1 MVPAK
6 TDHPPPTRTSRFA
19 WGAVVVILVG
29 VTALLVYT
37 LTDTPTTLR
46 VVNRAE
52 TAPDVLRT
60 LASEPVATFDA
71 IGAMAP
77 NTGLTPPTLVTGQ
90 PALYSEEKPEVL
102 FVGSEY
108 CPFCAAERW
117 PLVLVLSRFGTFG
130 LLHDM
135 ESSTT
140 SVFPGLQSFSF
151 FGASYTSPYLTFIGV
166 ELYSDVAAANG
177 VFTKISSLT
186 PGQQALVTH
195 YQSAAQ
201 TSAGT
206 GAAPG
211 SYPLVDIDN
220 VMVSTTSGFSPAMIL
235 RLSRSTIIGD
245 LKDGTTSDS
254 RAIVAS
260 ANYLSAGI
268 CIATHQNPS
277 SVCSSKGVRAAAQ
290 ALGAG

>member
-1 MVPAK
+1 MPAK

-37 LTDTPTTLR
+37 LTDAPTTLQVVHR
-46 VVNRAE
+46 VE

-60 LASEPVATFDA
+60 LASEPVATFDSV
-71 IGAMAP
+71 GVTAP
-77 NTGLTPPTLVTGQ
+77 ETGLTPPTVVTGQ
-90 PALYSEEKPEVL
+90 PPMYSQEKPDVL

-117 PLVLVLSRFGTFG
+117 PLIVALSRFGTFS

-135 ESSTT
+135 ESSTS

-151 FGASYTSPYLTFIGV
+151 YGASYTSPYLTFTGI
-166 ELYSDVAAANG
+166 EIYSDVPATNG
-177 VFTKISSLT
+177 VFTKISTLT
-186 PGQQALVTH
+186 SGQQALVAH
-195 YQSAAQ
+195 YQSAGE
-201 TSAGT
+201 AGT
-206 GAAPG
+206 
-211 SYPLVDIDN
+211 YPLVDIDN
-220 VMVSTTSGFSPAMIL
+220 VMVSTTSGFSPAAIL
-235 RLSRSTIIGD
+235 RVSRPTIVSD
-245 LKDGTTSDS
+245 LKDATTSAS

-268 CIATHQNPS
+268 CVATHQNPA
-277 SVCSSKGVRAAAQ
+277 SVCSSKGVRAAAL
-290 ALGAG
+290 ALGVG

>member
-1 MVPAK
+1 VVPAK

-37 LTDTPTTLR
+37 LTDAPTTLQVVHR
-46 VVNRAE
+46 VE

-60 LASEPVATFDA
+60 LASEPVATFDSV
-71 IGAMAP
+71 GVTAP
-77 NTGLTPPTLVTGQ
+77 ETGLTPPTVVTGQ
-90 PALYSEEKPEVL
+90 PPMYSQEKPDVL

-117 PLVLVLSRFGTFG
+117 PLIVALSRFGTFS

-135 ESSTT
+135 ESSTS

-151 FGASYTSPYLTFIGV
+151 YGASYTSPYLTFTGI
-166 ELYSDVAAANG
+166 EIYSDVPATNG
-177 VFTKISSLT
+177 VFTKISTLT
-186 PGQQALVTH
+186 SGQQALVAH
-195 YQSAAQ
+195 YQSAGE
-201 TSAGT
+201 AGT
-206 GAAPG
+206 
-211 SYPLVDIDN
+211 YPLVDIDN
-220 VMVSTTSGFSPAMIL
+220 VMVSTTSGFSPAAIL
-235 RLSRSTIIGD
+235 RVSRPTIVSD
-245 LKDGTTSDS
+245 LKDATTSAS

-268 CIATHQNPS
+268 CVATHQNPA
-277 SVCSSKGVRAAAQ
+277 SVCSSKGVRAAAL
-290 ALGAG
+290 ALGVG

>member
-1 MVPAK
+1 VVPAK

-37 LTDTPTTLR
+37 LTDTPTTLQVVHR
-46 VVNRAE
+46 VE

-60 LASEPVATFDA
+60 LASEPVVTFDSV
-71 IGAMAP
+71 GVTAP
-77 NTGLTPPTLVTGQ
+77 DTGLTPPTVVSGQ
-90 PALYSEEKPEVL
+90 PPMYSQEKPDVL

-117 PLVLVLSRFGTFG
+117 PLILALSRFGTFS

-135 ESSTT
+135 ESSTA

-151 FGASYTSPYLTFIGV
+151 FGASYTSPYLTFTGI
-166 ELYSDVAAANG
+166 EIYSDVPATNG
-177 VFTKISSLT
+177 VFTKISTLT
-186 PGQQALVTH
+186 SGQQALVTH
-195 YQSAAQ
+195 YQSAGG
-201 TSAGT
+201 AGT
-206 GAAPG
+206 
-211 SYPLVDIDN
+211 YPLVDIDN
-220 VMVSTTSGFSPAMIL
+220 VMVSTTSGFSPAAIL
-235 RLSRSTIIGD
+235 RVARPTIVSD
-245 LKDGTTSDS
+245 LKNATTASS

-268 CIATHQNPS
+268 CVATHQNPAS
-277 SVCSSKGVRAAAQ
+277 ICSSKGVRAAAL
-290 ALGAG
+290 ALGVG

>member
-1 MVPAK
+1 M
-6 TDHPPPTRTSRFA
+6 
-19 WGAVVVILVG
+19 VVILVG

-52 TAPDVLRT
+52 TAPDVLHT
-60 LASEPVATFDA
+60 LASEPVATFDEV
-71 IGAMAP
+71 GVTAP

-90 PALYSEEKPEVL
+90 PAMYSEEKPQVL

-117 PLVLVLSRFGTFG
+117 PLVLALSRFGTFG

-151 FGASYTSPYLTFIGV
+151 FDASYTSPYLTFTGV
-166 ELYSDVAAANG
+166 ELYSDVAATNG

-195 YQSAAQ
+195 YQ

-206 GAAPG
+206 TPATG

-235 RLSRSTIIGD
+235 RLSRSTIIDD
-245 LKDGTTSDS
+245 LKNATTSDS

-268 CIATHQNPS
+268 CIATHQNPV
-277 SVCSSKGVRAAAQ
+277 SVCTSRGVRAAAQ
-290 ALGAG
+290 ALAAG

>member
-1 MVPAK
+1 VVPAK

-37 LTDTPTTLR
+37 LTDTPTTLQVVHR
-46 VVNRAE
+46 VE

-60 LASEPVATFDA
+60 LASEPVVTFDSV
-71 IGAMAP
+71 GVTAP
-77 NTGLTPPTLVTGQ
+77 DTGLTPPTVVSGQ
-90 PALYSEEKPEVL
+90 PPMYSQEKPDVL

-117 PLVLVLSRFGTFG
+117 PLILALSRFGTFS

-135 ESSTT
+135 ESSTA

-151 FGASYTSPYLTFIGV
+151 FGASYTSPYLTFTGI
-166 ELYSDVAAANG
+166 EIYSDVPATNG
-177 VFTKISSLT
+177 VFTKISTLT
-186 PGQQALVTH
+186 SGQQALVAH
-195 YQSAAQ
+195 YQSAGG
-201 TSAGT
+201 AGT
-206 GAAPG
+206 
-211 SYPLVDIDN
+211 YPLVDIDN
-220 VMVSTTSGFSPAMIL
+220 VMVSTTSGFSPAAIL
-235 RLSRSTIIGD
+235 RVARPTIVSD
-245 LKDGTTSDS
+245 LKNATTASS

-268 CIATHQNPS
+268 CVATHQNPAS
-277 SVCSSKGVRAAAQ
+277 ICSSKGVRAAAL
-290 ALGAG
+290 ALGVG

>member
-1 MVPAK
+1 VVPAK

-37 LTDTPTTLR
+37 LTDTPTTLQVVHR
-46 VVNRAE
+46 VE

-60 LASEPVATFDA
+60 LASEPVATFDS
-71 IGAMAP
+71 IGVTAP
-77 NTGLTPPTLVTGQ
+77 ETGLTPPTVVTGQ
-90 PALYSEEKPEVL
+90 PPMYSQEKPDVL

-117 PLVLVLSRFGTFG
+117 PLILALSRFGTFSS
-130 LLHDM
+130 LHDM

-151 FGASYTSPYLTFIGV
+151 FGASYTSPYLTFTGI
-166 ELYSDVAAANG
+166 EIYSDVAATNG
-177 VFTKISSLT
+177 VFTKISTLT
-186 PGQQALVTH
+186 PGQQALVAH
-195 YQSAAQ
+195 YQSAGG
-201 TSAGT
+201 AGT
-206 GAAPG
+206 
-211 SYPLVDIDN
+211 YPLVDIDN
-220 VMVSTTSGFSPAMIL
+220 VMVSTTSGFSPAAIL
-235 RLSRSTIIGD
+235 RVSRPTILND
-245 LKDGTTSDS
+245 LKNATTPAG
-254 RAIVAS
+254 RAIVAT

-268 CIATHQNPS
+268 CVATHQNPTS
-277 SVCSSKGVRAAAQ
+277 ICTSKGVRAAAL

>member
-1 MVPAK
+1 VPAK

-52 TAPDVLRT
+52 TAPDVLRL

-71 IGAMAP
+71 VGVTAP
-77 NTGLTPPTLVTGQ
+77 NTGLTPPTVVTGQ
-90 PALYSEEKPEVL
+90 PAMYSQEKPDVL

-117 PLVLVLSRFGTFG
+117 PLVLALSRFGTFEV
-130 LLHDM
+130 LHDM

-140 SVFPGLQSFSF
+140 SVFPGIQSFSF
-151 FGASYTSPYLTFIGV
+151 FDASYTSPYLTFTGV
-166 ELYSDVAAANG
+166 ELYSDVAASNG

-195 YQSAAQ
+195 YQA
-201 TSAGT
+201 AGT
-206 GAAPG
+206 QTGAG
-211 SYPLVDIDN
+211 TYPLVDIDN

-235 RLSRSTIIGD
+235 RISRSTIIGN
-245 LKDGTTSDS
+245 LKNATTSDS

-268 CIATHQNPS
+268 CVATHQNPS
-277 SVCSSKGVRAAAQ
+277 SVCTSKGVRAAAQ

>member
-1 MVPAK
+1 M
-6 TDHPPPTRTSRFA
+6 
-19 WGAVVVILVG
+19 VVILVG

-71 IGAMAP
+71 VGVTAP
-77 NTGLTPPTLVTGQ
+77 NTGLTPPTVVTGQ
-90 PALYSEEKPEVL
+90 PPMYSEEKPEVL

-117 PLVLVLSRFGTFG
+117 PLVLALSRFGTFG
-130 LLHDM
+130 VLHDM

-140 SVFPGLQSFSF
+140 SAFPGLQTFSF
-151 FGASYTSPYLTFIGV
+151 FDASYTSPYLTFTGV

-177 VFTKISSLT
+177 VFTKISTLT
-186 PGQQALVTH
+186 AGQQALVTH
-195 YQSAAQ
+195 YQSAGP
-201 TSAGT
+201 TGAGT
-206 GAAPG
+206 
-211 SYPLVDIDN
+211 YPLVDIDN
-220 VMVSTTSGFSPAMIL
+220 VMVTTTSGFSPAMIL
-235 RLSRSTIIGD
+235 RLPRSTIIGD
-245 LKDGTTSDS
+245 LKNGVTSDS

-268 CIATHQNPS
+268 CVATHQNPS
-277 SVCSSKGVRAAAQ
+277 SVCTSKGVRAASQ
-290 ALGAG
+290 ALAAG

>member
-1 MVPAK
+1 MPAK

-37 LTDTPTTLR
+37 LTDTPPTTR

-71 IGAMAP
+71 VGVTAP
-77 NTGLTPPTLVTGQ
+77 NTGLTPPTVVTGQ
-90 PALYSEEKPEVL
+90 PAMYSEEKPDVL

-117 PLVLVLSRFGTFG
+117 PLVLALSRFGTFG
-130 LLHDM
+130 VLHDM

-151 FGASYTSPYLTFIGV
+151 FDASYTSPYLTFTGV

-186 PGQQALVTH
+186 PGQQALVAH
-195 YQSAAQ
+195 YQSAGQSAAGQ
-201 TSAGT
+201 TVGGT
-206 GAAPG
+206 
-211 SYPLVDIDN
+211 YPLVDIDN

-235 RLSRSTIIGD
+235 RLPRSTIIGD

-268 CIATHQNPS
+268 CMATHQNPS
-277 SVCSSKGVRAAAQ
+277 SVCTSKGVRAAAQ

>member
-1 MVPAK
+1 MPAK
-6 TDHPPPTRTSRFA
+6 TDHPRPTRTSRFA

-60 LASEPVATFDA
+60 LASEPVSTFDSV
-71 IGAMAP
+71 GVTAP
-77 NTGLTPPTLVTGQ
+77 VTGLTPPTVVTGQ
-90 PALYSEEKPEVL
+90 PPMYSEEKPDVL

-117 PLVLVLSRFGTFG
+117 PLVLALSRFGTFG
-130 LLHDM
+130 VLHDM

-151 FGASYTSPYLTFIGV
+151 FDASYTSPYLTFTGV

-177 VFTKISSLT
+177 VFTKISTLT
-186 PGQQALVTH
+186 PGQQALVTR
-195 YQSAAQ
+195 YQSAGQ
-201 TSAGT
+201 TGT
-206 GAAPG
+206 GAPPAAG
-211 SYPLVDIDN
+211 TYPLVDIDN

-235 RLSRSTIIGD
+235 QRSRSTIIGD
-245 LKDGTTSDS
+245 LKNATTSDG

-268 CIATHQNPS
+268 CVATHQNPS
-277 SVCSSKGVRAAAQ
+277 SVCTSKGVRAAAQ
-290 ALGAG
+290 ALSAG

>member
-1 MVPAK
+1 MPAK
-6 TDHPPPTRTSRFA
+6 SDHPPPTRTSRFA

-37 LTDTPTTLR
+37 LTDAPTTLQVVHR
-46 VVNRAE
+46 VE

-60 LASEPVATFDA
+60 LASEPVATFDSV
-71 IGAMAP
+71 GVTAP
-77 NTGLTPPTLVTGQ
+77 ETGLTPPTVVTGQ
-90 PALYSEEKPEVL
+90 PPMFSQEKPEVL

-117 PLVLVLSRFGTFG
+117 PLILALSRFGTFS

-151 FGASYTSPYLTFIGV
+151 FGASYTSPYLTFTGI
-166 ELYSDVAAANG
+166 EIYSDVPATNG

-186 PGQQALVTH
+186 SGQQALVAH
-195 YQSAAQ
+195 YQSAGGP
-201 TSAGT
+201 GT
-206 GAAPG
+206 
-211 SYPLVDIDN
+211 YPLVDIDN
-220 VMVSTTSGFSPAMIL
+220 VMVSTTSGFSPAAIL
-235 RLSRSTIIGD
+235 RVARPTIVSD
-245 LKDGTTSDS
+245 LKDATTAAS

-268 CIATHQNPS
+268 CVATHQNPAS
-277 SVCSSKGVRAAAQ
+277 ICSSKGVRAAAL
-290 ALGAG
+290 ALGVG

>member
-6 TDHPPPTRTSRFA
+6 SDHPPPTRTSRFA

-37 LTDTPTTLR
+37 LTDAPTTLQVVHR
-46 VVNRAE
+46 VE

-60 LASEPVATFDA
+60 LASEPVATFDSV
-71 IGAMAP
+71 GVTAP
-77 NTGLTPPTLVTGQ
+77 ETGLTPPTVVTGQ
-90 PALYSEEKPEVL
+90 PPMFSQEKPEVL

-117 PLVLVLSRFGTFG
+117 PLILALSRFGTFS

-151 FGASYTSPYLTFIGV
+151 FGASYTSPYLTFTGI
-166 ELYSDVAAANG
+166 EIYSDVPATNG
-177 VFTKISSLT
+177 VFTKISSLAS
-186 PGQQALVTH
+186 GQQALVAH
-195 YQSAAQ
+195 YQSAGGP
-201 TSAGT
+201 GT
-206 GAAPG
+206 
-211 SYPLVDIDN
+211 YPLVDIDN
-220 VMVSTTSGFSPAMIL
+220 VMVSTTSGFSPAAIL
-235 RLSRSTIIGD
+235 RVARPTIVSD
-245 LKDGTTSDS
+245 LKDATTAAS

-268 CIATHQNPS
+268 CVATHQNPAS
-277 SVCSSKGVRAAAQ
+277 ICSSKGVRAAAL
-290 ALGAG
+290 ALGVG

>member
-1 MVPAK
+1 VPAK
-6 TDHPPPTRTSRFA
+6 TDHPRPTRTSRFA

-46 VVNRAE
+46 VINRAE
-52 TAPDVLRT
+52 TSPDVLRT

-71 IGAMAP
+71 VGVTAP
-77 NTGLTPPTLVTGQ
+77 NTGLTPPTVVTGQ
-90 PALYSEEKPEVL
+90 PPMFSEEKPDVL

-117 PLVLVLSRFGTFG
+117 PLVLALSRFGTFEV
-130 LLHDM
+130 LHDM

-151 FGASYTSPYLTFIGV
+151 FGASYTSSYLTFTGV
-166 ELYSDVAAANG
+166 ELYSDVAATNG

-186 PGQQALVTH
+186 AGQQAVVTH
-195 YQSAAQ
+195 YQSAG

-206 GAAPG
+206 
-211 SYPLVDIDN
+211 YPLVDIDN

-235 RLSRSTIIGD
+235 RISRSTIIGD
-245 LKDGTTSDS
+245 LKDATTSDS

-268 CIATHQNPS
+268 CVATHQNPS
-277 SVCSSKGVRAAAQ
+277 SVCTSKGVRAAAQ
-290 ALGAG
+290 ALGTG

>member
-1 MVPAK
+1 MPAR
-6 TDHPPPTRTSRFA
+6 TEHPPSTRTSRFA

-37 LTDTPTTLR
+37 LTDTPTTLQVVHR
-46 VVNRAE
+46 VE

-60 LASEPVATFDA
+60 LASEPVATFDSV
-71 IGAMAP
+71 GVTAP
-77 NTGLTPPTLVTGQ
+77 ETGLTPPTVVTGQ
-90 PALYSEEKPEVL
+90 PPMYSEEKPDVL

-117 PLVLVLSRFGTFG
+117 PLVLALSRFGTFG

-151 FGASYTSPYLTFIGV
+151 YDASYTSPYLTFTGI
-166 ELYSDVAAANG
+166 ELYSDVAATNG
-177 VFTKISSLT
+177 EFLKISTLT
-186 PGQQALVTH
+186 PAQQALVAH
-195 YQSAAQ
+195 YQSSGQ
-201 TSAGT
+201 TGT
-206 GAAPG
+206 GTGGQPG
-211 SYPLVDIDN
+211 TYPLVDIDN
-220 VMVSTTSGFSPAMIL
+220 VMVSTTSGFSPAAIL
-235 RLSRSTIIGD
+235 RVPRPTILGD
-245 LKDGTTSDS
+245 LKDATTAAS

-268 CIATHQNPS
+268 CVATHQNPA
-277 SVCSSKGVRAAAQ
+277 SVCSSKGVRAAA
-290 ALGAG
+290 ASLGLG

>member
-1 MVPAK
+1 VVPAK

-37 LTDTPTTLR
+37 LTDTPTTLQVVHR
-46 VVNRAE
+46 VE

-60 LASEPVATFDA
+60 LASEPVATFDS
-71 IGAMAP
+71 IGVTAP
-77 NTGLTPPTLVTGQ
+77 DSGLTPPTVVTGQ
-90 PALYSEEKPEVL
+90 PPMYSQEKPDVL

-117 PLVLVLSRFGTFG
+117 PLILALSRFGTFS

-151 FGASYTSPYLTFIGV
+151 FGASYTSPYLTFTGI
-166 ELYSDVAAANG
+166 EIYSDVAATNG
-177 VFTKISSLT
+177 VFTKISTLT
-186 PGQQALVTH
+186 PGQQALVAH
-195 YQSAAQ
+195 YQSAGGV
-201 TSAGT
+201 GT
-206 GAAPG
+206 
-211 SYPLVDIDN
+211 YPLVDIDN
-220 VMVSTTSGFSPAMIL
+220 VMVSTTSGFSPAAIL
-235 RLSRSTIIGD
+235 RVPRPTIVSD
-245 LKDGTTSDS
+245 LKNATTPAG

-268 CIATHQNPS
+268 CVATHQNPTS
-277 SVCSSKGVRAAAQ
+277 ICTSKGVRAAAL
-290 ALGAG
+290 ALGTG